1 LNFQPV
7 LAVITILIL
16 GTGSLGFS
24 YTVDAQIAPDRYII
38 VFKDDVQSPSSAAS
52 DIAKERGLGISHVY
66 EKAIKG
72 FSAIV
77 PRGQLDKVLSDPR
90 VDFVEQDLIVSIFA
104 KGGIPGPPLKN
115 NDDSNQPPQT
125 TPTGISRIGGVKQL
139 SSSVNVAVLDT
150 GIANHPDLNVVE
162 GINFA
167 NGPSN
172 KYQDKN
178 GHGTHVA
185 GTIGALD
192 NSIGVVGVAP
202 GANLYAI
209 KVLNNNGMGF
219 TSDIIAGLDWLTER
233 NTNGDSTDDIDVANM
248 SIGGLATITN
258 KISTCNDPNTNDAY
272 HDAICSAVAAGVT
285 IVVAAGNSSDDANNY
300 RPATWDEVI
309 TVSALADF
317 DGLPGGFAP
326 ATCRNDDDTLANFS
340 NFGADVDMIAPGVCI
355 RSTWTGDGYY
365 TISGTSM
372 ASPHVAGAAALYLAS
387 NSATPD
393 QVKAALISLGSSNW
407 NDVDDPDEIQ
417 EPLLDV
423 STL

>member
-1 LNFQPV
+1 M
-7 LAVITILIL
+7 LAIITILIL
-16 GTGSLGFS
+16 GTGSLGFTYS
-24 YTVDAQIAPDRYII
+24 VDAQIAPDRYII

-77 PRGQLDKVLSDPR
+77 PRGQLDKVMSDPR

-104 KGGIPGPPLKN
+104 KGGKPGPPSKN

-125 TPTGISRIGGVKQL
+125 TPTGINRIGGVIQL
-139 SSSVNVAVLDT
+139 ASSVNVAVLDT
-150 GIANHPDLNVVE
+150 GIANHPDLNLVGGV
-162 GINFA
+162 NFA
-167 NGPSN
+167 KGKLTNF
-172 KYQDKN
+172 KDKN

-202 GANLYAI
+202 GANLYAV
-209 KVLNNNGMGF
+209 KVLGNNGMGF
-219 TSDIIAGLDWLTER
+219 TSDIIAGLDWVTA
-233 NTNGDSTDDIDVANM
+233 NADVIDVANM

-258 KISTCNDPNTNDAY
+258 KISRCNDSSTNDAY

-317 DGLPGGFAP
+317 DGAPGGNGSP
-326 ATCRNDDDTLANFS
+326 TCRNDVDDTLANFS

-355 RSTWTGDGYY
+355 RSTWTGDGYN

-387 NSATPD
+387 NPSATPSD
-393 QVKAALISLGSSNW
+393 VKAALISAGSSNW
-407 NDVDDPDEIQ
+407 NEVDDPDGIKE
-417 EPLLDV
+417 LLVDV
-423 STL
+423 STP